1 MELLR
6 FVALLGFINLAPIL
20 AQRYI
25 PRLLSAPVD
34 SGWIAPDGAPLFGPS
49 KTWRGIVCA
58 LAAGLLC
65 APVLDFSPAIGLT
78 AALFSMLGDLVSSGI
93 KRRMRV
99 APSGRALGLD
109 QIPEALLPAL
119 AVSAPLAFDVGDIA
133 LIVGIFAVADLL
145 VSRILYRWNIRR
157 QPY

>member
-6 FVALLGFINLAPIL
+6 FVALLGLINLAPIL

-25 PRLLSAPVD
+25 PRLFSAPVD
-34 SGWIAPDGAPLFGPS
+34 AGWIAPDGAPLFGPS
-49 KTWRGIVCA
+49 KTWRGIACA
-58 LAAGLLC
+58 LAAGWLA
-65 APVLDFSPAIGLT
+65 APALDFSPTIGLT
-78 AALFSMLGDLVSSGI
+78 AALFSMLGDLVSSAI
-93 KRRMRV
+93 KRRIGV

-119 AVSAPLAFDVGDIA
+119 AVSAPLAFGVGDIA
-133 LIVGIFAVADLL
+133 LIVGIFVVAELL
-145 VSRILYRWNIRR
+145 VSRILYRWHIRR

>member
-6 FVALLGFINLAPIL
+6 FVALLGLNNLAPIL

-25 PRLLSAPVD
+25 PHLFSAPVD
-34 SGWIAPDGAPLFGPS
+34 AGWIAPDNAPLFGTS

-65 APVLDFSPAIGLT
+65 APALYFSPAIGLA
-78 AALFSMLGDLVSSGI
+78 AALFSMMGDLISSAI
-93 KRRMRV
+93 KRRMGV
-99 APSGRALGLD
+99 APSVRALGLD
-109 QIPEALLPAL
+109 QIPEALLPTLAL
-119 AVSAPLAFDVGDIA
+119 SAPLAFDVGDIA
-133 LIVGIFAVADLL
+133 LIVAIFAVAELL